1 MSHPT
6 IDTGSG
12 TPLVLI
18 PGVQGRWEWMRPTV
32 DALSRRF
39 RVLSFTLAGER
50 TSLEP
55 LDPRLGFD
63 TFAAQT
69 GRVLDAAAVREAI
82 VCGVSYGG
90 LIALRFAGQH
100 PDRVRGLVLVSAP
113 PPDYRPDA
121 VIEGYLRAP
130 WMKAPLFLLGAT
142 RRGLREVHSALPTW
156 KARASAVCRQA
167 RNVLFHPAAPDRM
180 SHRVRLL
187 RNVDFMESVARCRHV
202 PTLLITGDPAL
213 DEVVDVDGTLRYR
226 DLLENVTVRR
236 IERTGH
242 LGLVLRTGAF
252 VDAIAE
258 FVTALERR
266 RDARSERAG

>member
-1 MSHPT
+1 MTRPT

-18 PGVQGRWEWMRPTV
+18 PGVQGRWEWMRPAV
-32 DALSRRF
+32 EALSRRF

-50 TSLEP
+50 TSAEP
-55 LDPRLGFD
+55 LDPHLGFD
-63 TFAAQT
+63 TFVAQT

-90 LIALRFAGQH
+90 LIALRFAGRH

-121 VIEGYLRAP
+121 AVEGYLRSP
-130 WMKAPLFLLGAT
+130 WLMAPLFLLRAT
-142 RRGLREVHSALPTW
+142 ARGLREIRCALPTW
-156 KARASAVCRQA
+156 SARAGAVCRQA
-167 RNVLFHPAAPDRM
+167 RNVVLAPTAPDRM
-180 SHRVRLL
+180 SSRVRLL
-187 RNVDFMESVARCRHV
+187 RGVDFMESARRCRRI
-202 PTLLITGDPAL
+202 PTLVITGDPEL
-213 DEVVDVDGTLRYR
+213 DGVVDVHGTLRYR

-242 LGLVLRTGAF
+242 LGLVLRRNEF
-252 VDAIAE
+252 VEAIAE

-266 RDARSERAG
+266 RDVRSERAG